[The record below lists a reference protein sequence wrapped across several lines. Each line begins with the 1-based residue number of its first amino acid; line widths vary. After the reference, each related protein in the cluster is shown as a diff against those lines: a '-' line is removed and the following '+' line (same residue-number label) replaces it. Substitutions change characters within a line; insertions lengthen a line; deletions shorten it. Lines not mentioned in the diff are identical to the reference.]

1 MLMILTCS
9 LNHQN
14 IFKIKKE
21 LSRDIVS
28 LVSRAFCFALLFQGK
43 SPGNAIGDVLAVG
56 TVQVVI
62 LLIKSYT
69 NYRNFLLYI

>member
-21 LSRDIVS
+21 LSRDIVNP
-28 LVSRAFCFALLFQGK
+28 VSRAFCFPLLFQGK
-43 SPGNAIGDVLAVG
+43 SPGNAIGDGLAVG

-62 LLIKSYT
+62 LLIKSHT
-69 NYRNFLLYI
+69 NYCNFLLYI